1 MDLYLEPRQDIYEF
15 EAEFGIPNIVGMV
28 CQNGNYTL
36 RQKPLDNKEAY
47 TNRNKKLTLNS
58 QGIIRVKTTFLD
70 MSAG

>member
-1 MDLYLEPRQDIYEF
+1 MEPRQDTYEF

-28 CQNGNYTL
+28 WQNGNYTL
-36 RQKPLDNKEAY
+36 IQKPLDNEEAY

-58 QGIIRVKTTFLD
+58 QAIIRVKKTFLD